1 MNSQKRIF
9 RVCVCIVVCL
19 ALPLSLGACGND
31 GSLPHGNESVSSSE
45 SSKVKDT
52 GKNFFKE
59 MYQGDSKS
67 IMSYASNRCSDDT
80 SLAKKYDLTGSLRL
94 DKNWHKNL
102 QHITQG
108 IDKGKVVKGDS
119 DSSAILTSDAVVDL
133 GFAKEDGQWKVDYQ
147 TCKSVVQGG
156 FIKDD

>member
-1 MNSQKRIF
+1 MRKNMRGVAALVACLILP
-9 RVCVCIVVCL
+9 VVV
-19 ALPLSLGACGND
+19 SACGND
-31 GSLPHGNESVSSSE
+31 GSLPHGNESVASSE
-45 SSKVKDT
+45 ASKVKDT
-52 GKNFFKE
+52 AKNFFKE

-67 IMSYASNRCSDDT
+67 IMSYASQRCSDDA

-108 IDKGKVVKGDS
+108 IDKGKVLKGDS
-119 DSSAILTSDAVVDL
+119 DSSAVLTSDAVMDL
-133 GFAKEDGQWKVDYQ
+133 GFVQEDGQWKIDYQ
-147 TCKSVVQGG
+147 TCKSVSEGG

>member
-1 MNSQKRIF
+1 
-9 RVCVCIVVCL
+9 
-19 ALPLSLGACGND
+19 
-31 GSLPHGNESVSSSE
+31 
-45 SSKVKDT
+45 
-52 GKNFFKE
+52 

-67 IMSYASNRCSDDT
+67 IMSYASKRCSDDT
-80 SLAKKYDLTGSLRL
+80 SLAKKYDLIGSLRL

-133 GFAKEDGQWKVDYQ
+133 GFAKEDGHWKIDYQ
-147 TCKSVVQGG
+147 TCKLVAQGG